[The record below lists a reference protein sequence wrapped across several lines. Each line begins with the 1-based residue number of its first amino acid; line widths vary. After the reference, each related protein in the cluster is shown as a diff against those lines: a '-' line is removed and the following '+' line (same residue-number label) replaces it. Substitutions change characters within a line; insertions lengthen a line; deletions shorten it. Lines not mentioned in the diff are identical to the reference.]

1 MLDLQ
6 RETPGREFKMPR
18 QANREGDFSFE
29 IIRHLGVY
37 GHSAEGWTREANI
50 VEWNGGNAKFDLREW
65 DPEHTR
71 MSRGITLQKQEMF
84 NLMQILNH
92 CFGKELQAHRNA
104 REQWMPQDGT
114 QKPVACSCGSAD
126 CTPLCDAD
134 GVLADDADIAD
145 DKDAADGKRGADDFG
160 FADDAAQDAEETAAE
175 IFSSETLTDVQEE
188 TVLG

>member
-37 GHSAEGWTREANI
+37 GHSAKGWTREANI

-114 QKPVACSCGSAD
+114 Q
-126 CTPLCDAD
+126 
-134 GVLADDADIAD
+134 
-145 DKDAADGKRGADDFG
+145 
-160 FADDAAQDAEETAAE
+160 AQKG
-175 IFSSETLTDVQEE
+175 L
-188 TVLG
+188 

>member
-1 MLDLQ
+1 
-6 RETPGREFKMPR
+6 MPR

-37 GHSAEGWTREANI
+37 GHSAKGWTREANI
-50 VEWNGGNAKFDLREW
+50 VEWNSSNAKFDLREW

-114 QKPVACSCGSAD
+114 RSLWLAAAGVRTAHRFAMRTVYLRTMRTLQMTRMLRTVSAAL
-126 CTPLCDAD
+126 TIL
-134 GVLADDADIAD
+134 VLQTMLHRMQR
-145 DKDAADGKRGADDFG
+145 KLPRRYFP
-160 FADDAAQDAEETAAE
+160 QRH
-175 IFSSETLTDVQEE
+175 
-188 TVLG
+188 

>member
-1 MLDLQ
+1 
-6 RETPGREFKMPR
+6 MPR

-37 GHSAEGWTREANI
+37 GHSAKGWTREANI

-114 QKPVACSCGSAD
+114 QEPVACSCGSAD
-126 CTPLCDAD
+126 CTPLCD
-134 GVLADDADIAD
+134 ADDADIAD